1 MNKYKP
7 KVIPGFSSA
16 KQLESKRQFE
26 TVVVGRQETNKL
38 ILPAGYEGFTEED
51 LIQILREKKAKR
63 DL

>member
-1 MNKYKP
+1 MNKHKP

-26 TVVVGRQETNKL
+26 TVVVGKQETNKL

-51 LIQILREKKAKR
+51 LIQILR
-63 DL
+63 

>member
-38 ILPAGYEGFTEED
+38 ILPAGYEGIERANRVMVVESD
-51 LIQILREKKAKR
+51 LL
-63 DL
+63 LG